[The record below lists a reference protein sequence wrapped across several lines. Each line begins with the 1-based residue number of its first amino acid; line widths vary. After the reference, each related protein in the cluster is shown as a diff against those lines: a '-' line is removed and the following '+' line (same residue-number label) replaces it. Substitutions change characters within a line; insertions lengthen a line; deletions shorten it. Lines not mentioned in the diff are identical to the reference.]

1 MAIESVGMATL
12 IPPQQTR
19 LDQSTQA
26 SQTDQ
31 SRQAA
36 QARQP
41 NQADQTNAA
50 NGTRE
55 QQAPQPVVNA
65 LGQMTGKVVNTVA

>member
-19 LDQSTQA
+19 LDQSAQA
-26 SQTDQ
+26 GQTDQ

-36 QARQP
+36 QTRQANP
-41 NQADQTNAA
+41 ADRSNPANQTPENQP
-50 NGTRE
+50 
-55 QQAPQPVVNA
+55 PQPVVNA
-65 LGQMTGKVVNTVA
+65 QGQLTGKVVNTVA